1 LNKTVRMMKLNT
13 FDRGAMSLLSSNV
26 SITRYQVLGQ
36 LAGPLMD
43 TLTRL
48 LTQNAI
54 VEIDDEDMYQS
65 VGWTSFEDPFTV
77 NFTDSNY
84 VIGSQFIFSFR
95 MDKKAISSKVV
106 NKKYLQEIKKQLKAS
121 GKDFFS
127 RNEKKQIREDVIRD
141 LSLRIP
147 ATPNVYDIIWNYE
160 KYSLWFF
167 STQKSAN
174 EAFEVFFTKSFKLNL
189 VRRFPYTA
197 ALETLTD
204 IEKDI
209 FNKLTPSRIM
219 E

>member
-1 LNKTVRMMKLNT
+1 M
-13 FDRGAMSLLSSNV
+13 GLLSSNV

-36 LAGPLMD
+36 LADPLMD

-54 VEIDDEDMYQS
+54 VEIDDEDMDQS
-65 VGWTSFEDPFTV
+65 AGWTSFEDPFTPDFNGSTFV
-77 NFTDSNY
+77 M
-84 VIGSQFIFSFR
+84 GSQFIFSFR
-95 MDKKAISSKVV
+95 MDKKAIPSKVV
-106 NKKYLQEIKKQLKAS
+106 NKRYRQEITKRLKES
-121 GKDFFS
+121 GKEFLS
-127 RNEKKQIREDVIRD
+127 RNEKKQIKEDVIRE

-147 ATPNVYDIIWNYE
+147 ATPNVYDVLWNYE
-160 KYSLWFF
+160 KTSLWFF

-197 ALETLTD
+197 ALESLED
-204 IEKDI
+204 SEKDML
-209 FNKLTPSRIM
+209 NRLTPSHFM

>member
-1 LNKTVRMMKLNT
+1 M
-13 FDRGAMSLLSSNV
+13 GLLSSNV

-36 LAGPLMD
+36 LAEPLMD

-54 VEIDDEDMYQS
+54 VEIDDEDMDQS
-65 VGWTSFEDPFTV
+65 MGWTSFEDPFSPE
-77 NFTDSNY
+77 FT
-84 VIGSQFIFSFR
+84 GSTFVVGTQFIFSFR
-95 MDKKAISSKVV
+95 MDKKAIPSKVV
-106 NKKYLQEIKKQLKAS
+106 NKKYRQEMTKRLKEN
-121 GKDFFS
+121 GKEFLS
-127 RNEKKQIREDVIRD
+127 RNEKKQIKEDVIRE

-147 ATPNVYDIIWNYE
+147 ATPNMFDILWNYE
-160 KYSLWFF
+160 KSTLWFF

-197 ALETLTD
+197 AMEFLED
-204 IEKDI
+204 SDKDI
-209 FNKLTPSRIM
+209 LNKLTPSHFM

>member
-1 LNKTVRMMKLNT
+1 M
-13 FDRGAMSLLSSNV
+13 GLLSSNV

-36 LAGPLMD
+36 LADPLMD

-54 VEIDDEDMYQS
+54 VEIDDEDMDQS
-65 VGWTSFEDPFTV
+65 MGWTSFEDPFTPE
-77 NFTDSNY
+77 FT
-84 VIGSQFIFSFR
+84 GSTFVMGTQFIFSFR
-95 MDKKAISSKVV
+95 MDKKAIPSKVV
-106 NKKYLQEIKKQLKAS
+106 NKKYRQEMTKRLKEN
-121 GKDFFS
+121 GKEFLS
-127 RNEKKQIREDVIRD
+127 RNEKKQIKEDVIRE

-147 ATPNVYDIIWNYE
+147 ATPNMYDILWNYE
-160 KYSLWFF
+160 KSTLWFF

-197 ALETLTD
+197 AMEFLED
-204 IEKDI
+204 SDKDI
-209 FNKLTPSRIM
+209 LNKLTPSHFM